1 MIKCE
6 IFSCVMESS
15 LRSHWHDRQPILP
28 EVIFRRCSA
37 FWPPVAYKLVFSLP
51 GQTTVHIMRLKLFES
66 AGSEALAQV
75 IATQSKSRQLSQCL
89 ILSRGALCQAML
101 CTRCD
106 HSNEIY

>member
-1 MIKCE
+1 MCYGKQFA
-6 IFSCVMESS
+6 FSLARSS
-15 LRSHWHDRQPILP
+15 ANITRGYFPEMFSIL
-28 EVIFRRCSA
+28 A
-37 FWPPVAYKLVFSLP
+37 PVAYKLVFSLP

-66 AGSEALAQV
+66 ADSEALAQV

-106 HSNEIY
+106 HSNKIY